1 LKVHL
6 THYLNSKRWVLRD
19 LEVLLV
25 LMWFANP
32 SMAVIVDC

>member
-6 THYLNSKRWVLRD
+6 VHYLNSKRWVLRD
-19 LEVLLV
+19 LGVLLV

-32 SMAVIVDC
+32 TVMVTVDC